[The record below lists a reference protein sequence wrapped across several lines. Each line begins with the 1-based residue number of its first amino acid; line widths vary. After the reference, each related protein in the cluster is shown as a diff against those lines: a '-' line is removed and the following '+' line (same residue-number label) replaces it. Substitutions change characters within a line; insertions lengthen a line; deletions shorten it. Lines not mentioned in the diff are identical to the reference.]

1 MEVTHENT
9 SGVKPDHIGLTFSS
23 TSSNKVLR
31 LYFDADKAAVDL
43 LDLLDSSTEDE
54 GAILQV
60 R

>member
-31 LYFDADKAAVDL
+31 LYFDDKVDL
-43 LDLLDSSTEDE
+43 LDLLDSNTEDE